1 MSETQETTP
10 AAAVGGLRID
20 LRATIVGLALKL
32 PIVLLCAAVAALFAK
47 SLSTEYAS
55 SVYHAE
61 TLIRFRPNAEVS
73 KDADEKTIVVTL
85 KDTVKTR
92 SSVDDVRKRLGLTA
106 PVDSVGKALNV
117 EVIKN
122 TTLMRISA
130 DWPTGKGAAALAGA
144 MRDVF
149 LEHYRSGDRRDAAD
163 RIGSL
168 QRQLDG
174 VRAQLKAQDAA
185 LEQFTVA
192 NKIVDIEK
200 QSRAMLEEYNNYGV
214 LLEQA
219 QADRKTVEQQ
229 SAQLDKIVAELK
241 DRVTKESKSIRD
253 METLSDVKI
262 RIEQLKEAIADDKKV
277 RVDEAEL
284 RLREQEMGR
293 YKMLMDIGA
302 ISEADYQRA
311 ATAFEKAKIAAVD
324 TVKDR
329 GWREE
334 LERLKST
341 VIPQSGGDAPSMPV
355 LRETLLR
362 SLDIQLQK
370 VAVTE
375 RVRSL
380 ASARSRV
387 QVLLDRIPAQ
397 QREFDALSRNIAAQD
412 VERKALEERLAQARR
427 VQDLVGMDFWTVTEA
442 DVPSRPVKSNKT
454 MLAVGILMGGL
465 FVGLILVCGLEAL
478 DRTVRST
485 TEARQHT
492 GLESLG
498 AVPVC
503 RIPAS
508 EPWMPPPPVAE
519 RYSMAARRL
528 RQAVP
533 HDGARILVAGPTAGV
548 GATTAVQN
556 LAVSLARQDER
567 VLVIDARPHLTPG
580 IALWAGSDPEPG
592 LALALASEGAVAETI
607 RPTGVEGVS
616 LLTRGGADMETDS
629 LASERMA
636 RLLREASAA
645 YTVILTLASPVQEGV
660 EAELLAHNMD
670 ASALVLRSRFTRR
683 ADARRAAERLA
694 ASGKPVAGVLLN
706 RVSRLYITRDV

>member
-1 MSETQETTP
+1 MSETQETKP
-10 AAAVGGLRID
+10 AAAVRGLRID
-20 LRATIVGLALKL
+20 LRATLLSVAVKL
-32 PIVLLCAAVAALFAK
+32 PIVLLCAAVAGLFAK

-61 TLIRFRPNAEVS
+61 TLIRFRPNAELG

-92 SSVDDVRKRLGLTA
+92 SNVDDVRSRVGFTA
-106 PVDSVGKALNV
+106 PVETVGKAIEV

-130 DWPTGKGAAALAGA
+130 DWSTGKGAAALARA

-149 LEHYRSGDRRDAAD
+149 LEHYRSGDRRDAD
-163 RIGSL
+163 NRIASL
-168 QRQLDG
+168 QRQLEG
-174 VRAQLKAQDAA
+174 VRNLLREKDAD
-185 LEQFTVA
+185 LETFTAA

-241 DRVTKESKSIRD
+241 DRVARESKSIRD

-262 RIEQLKEAIADDKKV
+262 RIEQIKEAIADDKKV

-284 RLREQEMGR
+284 RLREQEMAR
-293 YKMLMDIGA
+293 YKMLMEIGA
-302 ISEADYQRA
+302 ISEADYERA
-311 ATAFEKAKIAAVD
+311 VTAHEKAKIAAID

-334 LERLKST
+334 LERLKGT

-355 LRETLLR
+355 LRETLIR

-370 VAVTE
+370 VAVIE

-380 ASARSRV
+380 SSARSRV
-387 QVLLDRIPAQ
+387 QILLDRIPAQ
-397 QREFDALSRNIAAQD
+397 QREFDTLSRDIATLEA
-412 VERKALEERLAQARR
+412 ERKDLEERLSQARR
-427 VQDLVGMDFWTVTEA
+427 VQDLVGMDFGTVTDA
-442 DVPSRPVKSNKT
+442 DVPKRPMKSNKM
-454 MLAVGILMGGL
+454 MLAAGILMGGL
-465 FVGLILVCGLEAL
+465 FVGLLLVIGLEAL
-478 DRTVRST
+478 DRTVRCTS
-485 TEARQHT
+485 EARLHT
-492 GLESLG
+492 GLEPLGSLP
-498 AVPVC
+498 AC
-503 RIPAS
+503 RLPAS
-508 EPWMPPPPVAE
+508 EPWMPPQPVAE
-519 RYSMAARRL
+519 RFSMAARRL

-533 HDGARILVAGPTAGV
+533 QEGARILLAGV
-548 GATTAVQN
+548 TANVGAGAVVQN

-567 VLVIDARPHLTPG
+567 VLVIDARSELTPG
-580 IALWAGSDPEPG
+580 MALWAGDAPEAG
-592 LALALASEGAVAETI
+592 LALALASEGALAGAVL
-607 RPTGVEGVS
+607 PTGIDGVS
-616 LLTRGGADMETDS
+616 LLTRGGADMEADS

-645 YTVILTLASPVQEGV
+645 YTVVLVLASPVREGV

-670 ASALVLRSRFTRR
+670 ASALVIRSRFTRR
-683 ADARRAAERLA
+683 SDARQAAERLGA
-694 ASGKPVAGVLLN
+694 AGKPVAGVLLN
-706 RVSRLYITRDV
+706 RVSRLFITRDA